1 MSANDL
7 VMLII
12 LILIILIV
20 NYIVLRN
27 AWEWWL
33 GLESDKGKR

>member
-1 MSANDL
+1 MSINDL

-12 LILIILIV
+12 LILLILIV

-27 AWEWWL
+27 AYEWWL
-33 GLESDKGKR
+33 GIEGDKGKR